1 MQSDFRKRFESE
13 KRKQSDDERSA
24 RKKKEAEDLAKQ
36 ELREYIMAFA
46 RKNIGP
52 LGFTCEPR
60 SSGPQGIAI
69 DYQREWGIA
78 GIPLLSLY
86 PLDGNR
92 FTASADAS
100 DSIKDL
106 AGTYNKSNLPDL
118 LADFCGRMDSSRR
131 RSLKEVEERQR
142 EADRERRKEWWGNNW
157 GWVTALAV
165 ILLIALTV

>member
-46 RKNIGP
+46 RKNVIP
-52 LGFTCEPR
+52 LGFLCEPDFR
-60 SSGPQGIAI
+60 QKDIILIGYPSIVGLQTILHL
-69 DYQREWGIA
+69 Y
-78 GIPLLSLY
+78 LLDS
-86 PLDGNR
+86 NR
-92 FTASADAS
+92 FDAHAN
-100 DSIKDL
+100 DFSIGDL

-118 LADFCGRMDSSRR
+118 LADLCGRMDSSRR
-131 RSLKEVEERQR
+131 RCLKEVEEKQR
-142 EADRERRKEWWGNNW
+142 ETDRERRKEWWGNNW
-157 GWVTALAV
+157 GWVAALAV